1 MKKSIIFCIMICFYT
16 NIYAQFN
23 IENALLSFDK
33 KTLEAANTA
42 KSVSYLVDDEKKLIF
57 YGNLARLNPALFL
70 EKIVI
75 PYTQNDESE
84 YVTSLKDDL
93 KKMLPIHPHIPYKP
107 LAEAAKFHAEDMG
120 KTGEIGHTSTDGT
133 SFGDRLKRYVK
144 MSGMA
149 ENCSYGKEKP
159 IDILMQL
166 LIDDGVPN
174 KGHRVSILS
183 PKYFSIGVSIKA
195 HQRYGINAVQ
205 DFSTIKPEGTTNTSN
220 IKKLPPKKVNPPKNK
235 KN

>member
-1 MKKSIIFCIMICFYT
+1 MICFYT

-57 YGNLARLNPALFL
+57 YGNLARLNPTLFL

-84 YVTSLKDDL
+84 YVSSLKSDL
-93 KKMLPIHPHIPYKP
+93 KKMSPTHAHIPHKP

-120 KTGEIGHTSTDGT
+120 KAGNVGHTSTDGT
-133 SFGDRLKRYVK
+133 SFGDRLKKYVK

-166 LIDDGVPN
+166 LIDEGVAN
-174 KGHRVSILS
+174 KGHRISILS
-183 PKYFSIGVSIKA
+183 PNYHSIGVSIKP
-195 HQRYGINAVQ
+195 HKTYRFNAVQ
-205 DFSTIKPEGTTNTSN
+205 DFSTIKPEAITNPSD
-220 IKKLPPKKVNPPKNK
+220 IKKTPPKKVTPSKNRK
-235 KN
+235 K

>member
-1 MKKSIIFCIMICFYT
+1 MICFYT

-70 EKIVI
+70 EKIVT

-93 KKMLPIHPHIPYKP
+93 KKMSPIHPHIPYKP

-120 KTGEIGHTSTDGT
+120 KAGNIGHTSTDGT
-133 SFGDRLKRYVK
+133 SFGNRLKKYVK

-166 LIDDGVPN
+166 LIDEGVAN
-174 KGHRVSILS
+174 KGHRISILS
-183 PKYFSIGVSIKA
+183 PNYYSIGVSIKP
-195 HQRYGINAVQ
+195 HKTYRFNAVQ
-205 DFSTIKPEGTTNTSN
+205 DFSTTKPEQSTNTSD
-220 IKKLPPKKVNPPKNK
+220 IKKSSSKKVNPPKNR